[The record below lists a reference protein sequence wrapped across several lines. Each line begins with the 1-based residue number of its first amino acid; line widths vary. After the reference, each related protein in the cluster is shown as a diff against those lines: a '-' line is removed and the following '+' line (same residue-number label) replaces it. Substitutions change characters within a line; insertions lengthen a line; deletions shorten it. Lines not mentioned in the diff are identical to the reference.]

1 MQNILVLVVEDD
13 PLILMDLEASLQEAG
28 YSTATATSGEAACA
42 KLEKTPDIRALVT
55 DINLH
60 GAKTGWEVARRG
72 RELFPHFPVIYVT
85 SLAAADWTVEG
96 VPKSVLIQKPFAPA
110 QIITAISQL
119 LNATDVPPPPQ
130 L

>member
-1 MQNILVLVVEDD
+1 VQNILVLVVEDD
-13 PLILMDLEASLQEAG
+13 PLILMDLEASLGEAG
-28 YSTATATSGEAACA
+28 YSTVSETSAEAAFA
-42 KLEKTPDIRALVT
+42 KLEATPEIRALIT
-55 DINLH
+55 DINLK
-60 GAKTGWEVARRG
+60 GEKTGWEVARRG

-85 SLAAADWTVEG
+85 SLAAAEWTVEG

-130 L
+130 V